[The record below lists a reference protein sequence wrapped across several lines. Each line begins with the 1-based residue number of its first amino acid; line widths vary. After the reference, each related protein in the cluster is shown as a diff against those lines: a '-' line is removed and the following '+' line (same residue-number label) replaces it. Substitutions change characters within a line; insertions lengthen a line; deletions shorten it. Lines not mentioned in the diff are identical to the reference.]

1 VPGGGTEGVLTVP
14 ITDDAVLAPAAELV
28 DHLRGGGLSPVELLD
43 AVLDR
48 IERHNPTLNAYVLVL
63 ADKARAQARDSE
75 ERIRRGEA
83 RPLEG
88 LPVAVKDNVEMA
100 GTPKTLASEA
110 VRDRVSEVDA
120 AVVRRLRDA
129 GAVLVGKTN
138 LPELGTLPSSENR
151 RFGQTRNPWDTTR
164 TAGGSSGGAAAAVA
178 SGMAPAAHG
187 NDAGGSLR
195 IPAACC
201 GLFAVK
207 PTRGRISMAPA
218 GDPPFGLNVEGFLT
232 RTVRD
237 TALLLD
243 VCSGAEP
250 GDLHVAPPFARP
262 LLAEV
267 GADPGRLR
275 IGFTAKPPLDVPIDA
290 AYVDGLHRA
299 ATLCEQ
305 LGHDV
310 EEVEPNWQNDEIL
323 GLFNQVWA
331 AFFGNIVQEVI
342 DEGGDVEKLEPLN
355 RALYELSKEIPSGAY
370 WRASSR
376 MQALVRN
383 IAVAQ
388 APYDVILTPAL
399 AKPPIPLGTLWD
411 GSELDPTMPIINSAM
426 FTPFTVAANLSG
438 QPAANLPLFEQDGL
452 PLGVQAI
459 GRYGE
464 EATLIRLAAQL
475 EAALPWAQRRPP
487 LA

>member
-1 VPGGGTEGVLTVP
+1 MP
-14 ITDDAVLAPAAELV
+14 ITDDAVLAPASELV
-28 DHLRGGGLSPVELLD
+28 DRLRGGGLSPVELLD

-63 ADKARAQARDSE
+63 AEQARAQARDSE

-88 LPVAVKDNVEMA
+88 LPVAIKDNVEMA
-100 GTPKTLASEA
+100 GTPRTLASEA
-110 VRDRVSEVDA
+110 VKDAVSTVDA

-138 LPELGTLPSSENR
+138 LPELGTVPSTENR
-151 RFGQTRNPWDTTR
+151 RFGQTRNPWDTSR

-201 GLFAVK
+201 GLVGIK

-218 GDPPFGLNVEGFLT
+218 GDTPFGLNVEGFIT

-237 TALLLD
+237 NALLLD

-250 GDLHVAPPFARP
+250 GDLHPAAPLARP
-262 LLAEV
+262 LVDEV
-267 GADPGRLR
+267 GTDPGRLR
-275 IGFTAKPPLDVPIDA
+275 IGFTAKPPLQVPVDD
-290 AYVDGLHRA
+290 AYVDALRRA
-299 ATLCEQ
+299 AALCEQ

-310 EEVEPNWQNDEIL
+310 EEVEPGWQNDDIL

-342 DEGGDVEKLEPLN
+342 DAGGDLEKVEPLN
-355 RALYELSKEIPSGAY
+355 RALYDLSREIPSGSY
-370 WRASSR
+370 WRASAQ
-376 MQALVRN
+376 MQALIRE
-383 IAVAQ
+383 IGAAQ
-388 APYDVILTPAL
+388 NDYDVILTPAL
-399 AKPPIPLGTLWD
+399 AKPPIPLGSLWD
-411 GSELDPTMPIINSAM
+411 GSELDATMPIINSAM
-426 FTPFTVAANLSG
+426 FTPFTVPANLGG
-438 QPAANLPLFEQDGL
+438 QPAANLPLFEHDGL
-452 PLGVQAI
+452 PVGVQAI
-459 GRYGE
+459 ARVGD
-464 EATLIRLAAQL
+464 EATLVRLGSQL

-487 LA
+487 LD

>member
-1 VPGGGTEGVLTVP
+1 MPT
-14 ITDDAVLAPAAELV
+14 TDDAVLAPASELV
-28 DHLRGGGLSPVELLD
+28 DRLRGGALSPVELLD
-43 AVLDR
+43 GVLDR
-48 IERHNPTLNAYVLVL
+48 IERHNGTLNAYVLVL
-63 ADKARAQARDSE
+63 AEQARAQARDSE

-88 LPVAVKDNVEMA
+88 LPVAIKDNVDMA
-100 GTPKTLASEA
+100 GTPRTLASEA
-110 VRDRVSEVDA
+110 VKERTSTVDA
-120 AVVRRLRDA
+120 AVVRRLREA

-138 LPELGTLPSSENR
+138 LPELGTVPSTENR
-151 RFGQTRNPWDTTR
+151 RFGQTSNPWDTSR

-201 GLFAVK
+201 GLFSVK

-218 GDPPFGLNVEGFLT
+218 GDPPFGLNVEGFIT

-237 TALLLD
+237 NALLLD

-250 GDLHVAPPFARP
+250 GDLHIPPAPARP
-262 LLAEV
+262 YVDEV
-267 GADPGRLR
+267 GANPGRLR

-290 AYVDGLHRA
+290 AYVDGLRRA

-310 EEVEPNWQNDEIL
+310 EEVEPNWQNDDIL

-331 AFFGNIVQEVI
+331 AFFGNIVQEIV
-342 DEGGDVEKLEPLN
+342 EAGGDVEKLEPLN
-355 RALYELSKEIPSGAY
+355 RALYELSREIPSGAY
-370 WRASSR
+370 WRASSQ
-376 MQALVRN
+376 MQGLVRD
-383 IAVAQ
+383 IAAAQ
-388 APYDVILTPAL
+388 TPYDVILTPAL

-411 GSELDPTMPIINSAM
+411 GSELDATMPIINSAM

-438 QPAANLPLFEQDGL
+438 QPAANLPLFEHEGL

-464 EATLIRLAAQL
+464 EGTLIRLAAQL
-475 EAALPWAQRRPP
+475 ESALPWSQRRPP
-487 LA
+487 IG

>member
-1 VPGGGTEGVLTVP
+1 VP
-14 ITDDAVLAPAAELV
+14 ITDDAVLAPASELV
-28 DHLRGGGLSPVELLD
+28 DRLRGGGLSPVELLD

-63 ADKARAQARDSE
+63 ADQARAQARDSE

-88 LPVAVKDNVEMA
+88 LPVAIKDNVEMA
-100 GTPKTLASEA
+100 GTPRTMASEA
-110 VRDRVSEVDA
+110 VQDRVSGVDA
-120 AVVRRLRDA
+120 TVVRRLREA

-138 LPELGTLPSSENR
+138 LPELGTVPSTENR
-151 RFGQTRNPWDTTR
+151 RFGQTRNPWDTAR

-218 GDPPFGLNVEGFLT
+218 GDPPFGLNVEGFIT

-237 TALLLD
+237 TAMLLD
-243 VCSGAEP
+243 VCGGGEP
-250 GDLHVAPPFARP
+250 GDLHVPAPPARP
-262 LLAEV
+262 YVEEV

-275 IGFTAKPPLDVPIDA
+275 IGFTAKPPLDVPVDA
-290 AYVDGLHRA
+290 AYVDGLRRA
-299 ATLCEQ
+299 ASLCEQ
-305 LGHDV
+305 LGHHV
-310 EEVEPNWQNDEIL
+310 EEVEPNWQNDDIL

-331 AFFGNIVQEVI
+331 AFFGNIVQEII
-342 DEGGDVEKLEPLN
+342 DDGGDIEKLEPLN
-355 RALYELSKEIPSGAY
+355 RALYELSLEIPSGAY
-370 WRASSR
+370 WRASAR
-376 MQALVRN
+376 MQALIRD
-383 IAVAQ
+383 IAAAQ
-388 APYDVILTPAL
+388 DAYDVILTPAL
-399 AKPPIPLGTLWD
+399 AKPPLPLGELWA

-426 FTPFTVAANLSG
+426 FTPFTVPANLSG
-438 QPAANLPLFEQDGL
+438 QPAANLPLFEQEGL

-459 GRYGE
+459 GRHGE

-475 EAALPWAQRRPP
+475 DSALPWAQRRPP
-487 LA
+487 ID

>member
-1 VPGGGTEGVLTVP
+1 VP

-28 DHLRGGGLSPVELLD
+28 ERLRGGGLSPVELLD

-63 ADKARAQARDSE
+63 AEQARAQAGDSE

-88 LPVAVKDNVEMA
+88 LPVAIKDNVEMA
-100 GTPKTLASEA
+100 GTPRTLASEA
-110 VRDRVSEVDA
+110 VRDRVSTVDA
-120 AVVRRLRDA
+120 TVVRRLREA

-138 LPELGTLPSSENR
+138 LPELGTVPSTENR
-151 RFGQTRNPWDTTR
+151 RFGPTRNPWDTAR
-164 TAGGSSGGAAAAVA
+164 TAGGSSGGAGAAVA

-195 IPAACC
+195 IPSACC

-207 PTRGRISMAPA
+207 PTRGRISMAPG
-218 GDPPFGLNVEGFLT
+218 GDTPFGLNVEGFLT

-250 GDLHVAPPFARP
+250 GDLHVAPPPARP
-262 LLAEV
+262 YLDEV

-275 IGFTAKPPLDVPIDA
+275 IGFTAKPPLDVPVEA
-290 AYVDGLHRA
+290 AYVEGLRRA

-305 LGHDV
+305 LGHHV
-310 EEVEPNWQNDEIL
+310 EEVEPDWQNDDIL

-331 AFFGNIVQEVI
+331 AFFGNIVQEIV

-355 RALYELSKEIPSGAY
+355 RALYELSREIPSGSY
-370 WRASSR
+370 WRASAQ
-376 MQALVRN
+376 MQALIRD
-383 IAVAQ
+383 IAAAQ
-388 APYDVILTPAL
+388 QAYDVILTPAL
-399 AKPPIPLGTLWD
+399 AKPPIALGALWE

-426 FTPFTVAANLSG
+426 FTPFTVPANLSG
-438 QPAANLPLFEQDGL
+438 QPAANLPLFEEDGL

-459 GRYGE
+459 GRHGE
-464 EATLIRLAAQL
+464 EGTLIRLAAQL
-475 EAALPWAQRRPP
+475 ESALPWAHRRPP
-487 LA
+487 ID